1 MENTITSN
9 EYIKVNGNKFD
20 FLKLVLAVLVAGIHL
35 SHTGFVLRPVFR
47 IAVPLF
53 FMISSYLF
61 FSRQGELQSHQ
72 LRKQAFFKFAK
83 RILALYL
90 FWFVVLLPVTI
101 DHRGWCSNVN
111 IFTVI
116 DIVRGFFFGSTFKA
130 SWFLMASLIGTFIVW
145 YLAEHKVKDRWII
158 VLGVLVYVGCC
169 LVSNYYHLCDKIPY
183 FDRLYHKYCFFFTEP
198 YNSFP
203 VAILFVAIGKIMA
216 QNKFQVRQSTLKVA
230 ILLLAI
236 CLYGEFFLTKHFGL
250 VIKDDCFF
258 LMPPLCVCLFM
269 FIGQG
274 VPRSFT
280 VDTRSMRSLSVII
293 YCCHHSIAGLML
305 KLFRLMGT
313 KDEGGLNLFLL
324 FLCTMAVTLIVA
336 YIFLLLENRKYFRV
350 LKYSH

>member
-145 YLAEHKVKDRWII
+145 YLAEQKVKDRWII

-203 VAILFVAIGKIMA
+203 MAILFVAIGKLMA

-236 CLYGEFFLTKHFGL
+236 CLYGEFFMTKHFCL

-258 LMPPLCVCLFM
+258 LMPPLCLCLFM
-269 FIGQG
+269 HLGQSK
-274 VPRSFT
+274 PHCYSF
-280 VDTRSMRSLSVII
+280 DTITMRSLSVII
-293 YCCHHSIAGLML
+293 YCCHNSIAYVIA
-305 KLFRLMGT
+305 R
-313 KDEGGLNLFLL
+313 
-324 FLCTMAVTLIVA
+324 
-336 YIFLLLENRKYFRV
+336 YFRTMGMRIDTGSELFV
-350 LKYSH
+350 LFTLTLSISSLIAFAILCVEKRRNLGWLRFSH